1 MITFNEFT
9 KQFAKKIT
17 SFMEYEEGQEGD
29 FLFFQALNFSTCSF
43 CLFIYF

>member
-1 MITFNEFT
+1 MITFHEFA

-29 FLFFQALNFSTCSF
+29 FLFFQALHFSTFSF
-43 CLFIYF
+43 YLFIYF